1 MSEKEESRVVP
12 NIVVFDIETGGFK
25 AESNPLVEVCF
36 ICYDGLTLEET
47 DRYEAL
53 ISPMYENPLTKEPM
67 EYTSGAFN
75 VHKITETQ
83 MEEEGIPLKQVA
95 EEVIAKLKS
104 WKAKGRFGKPILCG
118 HNILKFDIPYTVNS
132 FNLVKKGAAFEKEIN
147 DQKFDSMAFSTL
159 SLPTSKTKGDLEAP
173 NVDHKLG
180 SICKAMGISLV
191 GAHRAATDTE
201 ANAKIILNWIKAI
214 RGEGIE
220 KASAGIE
227 NKNQSTP
234 FKF

>member
-1 MSEKEESRVVP
+1 MSEKEEFRVAP

-25 AESNPLVEVCF
+25 AGSHPLVEVCF

-67 EYTSGAFN
+67 EYTPGAFN

-95 EEVIAKLKS
+95 EEVIAKLKI
-104 WKAKGRFGKPILCG
+104 WKTKGMFGKPILGG
-118 HNILKFDIPYTVNS
+118 HNIKKFDVPFITEA
-132 FNLVKKGAAFEKEIN
+132 FDLVKKGAAFTKEVNNQMI
-147 DQKFDSMAFSTL
+147 DSMAFATL
-159 SLPTSKTKGDLEAP
+159 AMPTSKTKGDVDAP

-180 SICKAMGISLV
+180 SVCKAMGISLV

-201 ANAKIILNWIKAI
+201 ANAKVILSWIKAI

-220 KASAGIE
+220 QISAGIE
-227 NKNQSTP
+227 NKNQSES